1 MHNVSSQL
9 TLFFKVF
16 VPTIWIS
23 FFCTIGGFLL
33 LSEAGQANNMSMTFG
48 ATLFGTIV
56 LSFLLIG
63 IGLLYFFLMRLK
75 RVEFD
80 NNFLYATNYIKH
92 YRYPFHNIDYI
103 EVKRFLL
110 WRPTRVVL
118 KTPGK
123 FGKRFTF
130 LANNQLKAYLDKNPL
145 VAQELQIKGE
155 DKLAV

>member
-33 LSEAGQANNMSMTFG
+33 LSEAGQSNNFSMAFGPAVFG
-48 ATLFGTIV
+48 AIV
-56 LSFLLIG
+56 ICFLLFG

-75 RVEFD
+75 RVEID
-80 NNFLYATNYIKH
+80 HNFLYATNYVKH
-92 YRYPFHNIDYI
+92 YRYPFHNIEYL

-118 KTPGK
+118 KAPGK

-130 LANNQLKAYLDKNPL
+130 LANNQLKAYLENNPM
-145 VAQELQIKGE
+145 VAQEIQIKGITI
-155 DKLAV
+155 